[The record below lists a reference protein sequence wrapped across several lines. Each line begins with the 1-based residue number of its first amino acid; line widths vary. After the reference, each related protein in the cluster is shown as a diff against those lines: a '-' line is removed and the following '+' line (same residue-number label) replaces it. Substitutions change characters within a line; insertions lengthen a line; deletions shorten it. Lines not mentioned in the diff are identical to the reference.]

1 LVNDLQQL
9 AREIGAPERTLRRA
23 VAEGALRCHRPG
35 PRRLEVDAE
44 EVSYL
49 TDHWPLLAQLRAAL
63 RTEPRVRFA
72 ALYGSVA
79 RGEEGPGSDVDL
91 LVALDDDRPT
101 AASALALR
109 LRRQI
114 GREVDVALLD
124 DVERR
129 APLLAL
135 RAIDD
140 GRVLV
145 DRDRCWL
152 PLRRR
157 RPMLAKRAEADFA
170 VRMQAAA
177 EAARELMAG

>member
-1 LVNDLQQL
+1 MTDLQQL

-35 PRRLEVDAE
+35 PRRLEVDPE

-49 TDHWPLLAQLRAAL
+49 TDYWPLLAQLRAAL

-124 DVERR
+124 DVEQR
-129 APLLAL
+129 APLL
-135 RAIDD
+135 AIDD

>member
-1 LVNDLQQL
+1 MSNLHQL

-44 EVSYL
+44 EVAYL
-49 TDHWPLLAQLRAAL
+49 TEHWPLLAQLRAAL

-79 RGEEGPGSDVDL
+79 RGEERPGSDIDL

-101 AASALALR
+101 AASALGLR

-114 GREVDVALLD
+114 GREVDIALLD
-124 DVERR
+124 DVEQR

-135 RAIDD
+135 QAIDD

-145 DRDRCWL
+145 DRDQCWL
-152 PLRRR
+152 RLHSRRA
-157 RPMLAKRAEADFA
+157 MLAQRAEADFA

-177 EAARELMAG
+177 QAAGELMAG

>member
-1 LVNDLQQL
+1 M
-9 AREIGAPERTLRRA
+9 
-23 VAEGALRCHRPG
+23 
-35 PRRLEVDAE
+35 
-44 EVSYL
+44 
-49 TDHWPLLAQLRAAL
+49 
-63 RTEPRVRFA
+63 RFA

-124 DVERR
+124 DVEQR

-135 RAIDD
+135 QAIED

-157 RPMLAKRAEADFA
+157 HPMLAKRAEADLA

-177 EAARELMAG
+177 EAARGLMAG

>member
-1 LVNDLQQL
+1 VSDLQWL
-9 AREIGAPERTLRRA
+9 AREIGASERTLRRA

-35 PRRLEVDAE
+35 PRRFEVDAE

-79 RGEEGPGSDVDL
+79 RGEEGPGSDIDL
-91 LVALDDDRPT
+91 LVALDDDRPPS
-101 AASALALR
+101 ASALALR
-109 LRRQI
+109 LRRQL
-114 GREVDVALLD
+114 GRDVDIALLG
-124 DVERR
+124 DVEQR

-135 RAIDD
+135 QAIDH

-145 DRDRCWL
+145 DRDGCWL
-152 PLRRR
+152 SLRRR
-157 RPMLAKRAEADFA
+157 RPMLAKRAKGDFE

-177 EAARELMAG
+177 QAARELMAG